1 VSEQGQN
8 LVYESGQWQVHL
20 GRRELVARGV
30 AVPIGA
36 RAFEIIEVLVRAA
49 NELVTKNDLM
59 DRIWPGA
66 MVGENTLQV
75 HISAI
80 RKAFG
85 PDRAMLKTAA
95 GRGYRLLG
103 NWTPRQQGSAIQPV
117 ASPPMREPGAPPANN
132 FPLIVGRLIGRAE
145 AARHVRDLVSA
156 YRVVTLT
163 GSGGIGKT
171 TLAIEVARDL
181 VSSFDDGGWFVELAS
196 LSDPDLVPST
206 VASTLGLKLSG
217 EVSAEAVARA
227 VGMRHLLL
235 VFDNCEHVIDAAA
248 DLAERFVRFCP
259 HTTIIVT
266 SREVLRID
274 GEVVYRVPPLDVPA
288 LEQETPDQ
296 ILSHSAVELFIARTT
311 AMDTDRTPRTE
322 DLASIAAVC
331 RRLDGIPLAIEFAA
345 ASAATLGISQVA
357 SGLRDRFALLTSGR
371 RTALP
376 RHRTLRATLDWS
388 YQLLTDP
395 ERRLLQHLAVFSGGF
410 SLDAAAAVTGH
421 GEASQAA
428 IADGVG
434 NLVVKSLVTADIIG
448 GAGYHRL
455 LETTRVYALSRLTE
469 SGELQRLSRRHA
481 EYYRALFQKI
491 ETARESRATY
501 LVDLD
506 NVRAALEW
514 CFGANGDLA
523 IGVGLAAA
531 IAPMFLAMSLL
542 PECHRWSEQAILVLD
557 DTTRGG
563 TEELHLQAGLGISL
577 MNAQGESESARDA
590 LNRSLTI
597 AEQRADHFTQLGVL
611 GILHMFHLRG
621 GDYNAALDYAR
632 RSSAVA
638 RLAQDPG
645 GISFGHCMVGRSLH
659 LAGNL
664 SEARIELEASLEYW
678 TRPEQTSRIYLHT
691 NHSYR
696 GDISLARTLWLQG
709 YPDQAVERA
718 HKAIRDAERIDS
730 PVALTGVLIWAASL
744 FLWGNDLATAEA
756 HIDRLISHAVAHS
769 LGPNVA
775 AGRALKSMLA
785 IRRGD
790 ARGGVEELRG
800 WLEKL
805 HAARYGLLTTDC
817 NIVLVQG
824 LTMAGRFAEA
834 TALVNKTIE
843 LTESSG
849 DIIYVPELLR
859 LKGGL
864 SLATGPRGDD
874 AERCFEQSLE
884 LSRRMGARAWEL
896 RTATDL
902 ATLRIAQGKSES
914 ARTLLEPAFQQFQ
927 EGFDTA
933 DLKAAEHLLS
943 TLR

>member
-1 VSEQGQN
+1 MSEQGQN

-36 RAFEIIEVLVRAA
+36 RAFEIIEVLVRSA
-49 NELVTKNDLM
+49 NVLVTKNDLM

-80 RKAFG
+80 RKALG
-85 PDRAMLKTAA
+85 RDRAMLKTAS

-103 NWTPRQQGSAIQPV
+103 NWTSRQQGSAIQPV
-117 ASPPMREPGAPPANN
+117 ASPQLREPKVPSANN
-132 FPLIVGRLIGRAE
+132 FPLTVGRLIGRAG

-163 GSGGIGKT
+163 GPGGIGKT

-181 VSSFDDGGWFVELAS
+181 VSSFDGGGWFVELAS

-217 EVSAEAVARA
+217 EISAESVARA
-227 VGMRHLLL
+227 VGTKHLVL
-235 VFDNCEHVIDAAA
+235 VLDNCEHVIDAAA
-248 DLAERFVRFCP
+248 NLAERFVRACP
-259 HTTIIVT
+259 HITLLVT

-274 GEVVYRVPPLDVPA
+274 GETVYRVPPLDVPA
-288 LEQETPDQ
+288 LGQRTPDQ
-296 ILSHSAVELFIARTT
+296 ILSHSAVQLFIARTS
-311 AMDTDRTPRTE
+311 AMDADGTPRTE
-322 DLASIAAVC
+322 DLASIAAIC

-345 ASAATLGISQVA
+345 ASAATLGIAQVA
-357 SGLRDRFALLTSGR
+357 TGLRDRFALLTSGR

-376 RHRTLRATLDWS
+376 RHRTLRAALDWS

-395 ERRLLQHLAVFSGGF
+395 ERLLLQRLAVFSGGF
-410 SLDAAAAVTGH
+410 SLDAATAVTERE
-421 GEASQAA
+421 EASQAA
-428 IADGVG
+428 ISDGVG

-448 GAGYHRL
+448 GAGYFRL
-455 LETTRVYALSRLTE
+455 LETTRLYALARLTE

-481 EYYRALFQKI
+481 EYYRGLLQKI
-491 ETARESRATY
+491 ETEQEGRATY
-501 LVDLD
+501 LVHLD
-506 NVRAALEW
+506 DVRAALEW

-531 IAPMFLAMSLL
+531 VAPVFLAMSLL

-557 DTTRGG
+557 DATRGG

-577 MNAQGESESARDA
+577 MNAEGESESARDA
-590 LNRSLTI
+590 LDRSLTI
-597 AEQRADHFTQLGVL
+597 AEERADHFTQLGLL
-611 GILHMFHLRG
+611 GVLHMFHLRG
-621 GDYNAALDYAR
+621 GDYNSALHYAR
-632 RSSAVA
+632 RSFAVA
-638 RLAQDPG
+638 RDAQDPG
-645 GISFGHCMVGRSLH
+645 GISFAHCMVGRSLH

-678 TRPEQTSRIYLHT
+678 SRQEQTSRIYLYA

-718 HKAIRDAERIDS
+718 HKAIRDTERIDS

-744 FLWGNDLATAEA
+744 FLWGDDRETAEV
-756 HIDRLISHAVAHS
+756 HIDWLISHAAAHS

-790 ARGGVEELRG
+790 ARGGVEELRD

-805 HAARYGLLTTDC
+805 HAARYHLLTTDC
-817 NIVLVQG
+817 SMALVQG
-824 LTMAGRFAEA
+824 LTVTGRFAEA
-834 TALVNKTIE
+834 MALIDKTLE

-849 DIIYVPELLR
+849 DVIYVPELLR

-864 SLATGPRGDD
+864 FLSTGLGGDD
-874 AERCFEQSLE
+874 AERCFGQSLD
-884 LSRRMGARAWEL
+884 LSRRMGVRAWEL

-902 ATLRIAQGKSES
+902 ATLRIEQGKPES
-914 ARTLLEPAFQQFQ
+914 ARALLEPVFKQFQ

-933 DLKAAEHLLS
+933 DLKSAENLLA